1 MKLKSLLS
9 VFAISVFSI
18 SGAFCIGAGDIYHA
32 DTQALDSMLALRGL
46 EVEGGDDEK
55 RRTLYEYEGLE
66 AYYEDAGGLGS
77 EYTVDIVS
85 ADYLGNSGDSVI
97 LKGNVELGL
106 TYGGG
111 TRKLKSDEVVIDP
124 GERMLTALGDVS
136 FIQDDGAGDIDADI
150 VAFYWDK
157 GSLYVE
163 NASTR
168 SDKTNSEDEKVT
180 VYSVGQKLTFL
191 DNGAVLYEDG
201 YIASEEEDPL
211 SSISASKIMMLPG
224 SDLLIENAVLKI
236 GRVPIFYFPIFF
248 YPGSV
253 MNGNPSF
260 GFNSAKGA
268 FLNTTFEILGH
279 TDRMD
284 DGGSSS
290 FLSIF
295 ESDEDRTKMVPDGPY
310 YSSSAEL
317 SPAQKWASDTQSH
330 IAVMADA
337 YSLSGIHLGLDA
349 KINLFDR
356 KFSGSTYS
364 GIGFSG
370 PSSSRNGNLRYYSLN
385 KVDYSDHGFTFSADI
400 PFYSDNSVMYD
411 LGNRLTGFSMDALF
425 GLSQNFPTD
434 YSSSISSF
442 KRSIELSYRLPS
454 SLRTNLLSSLTIS
467 DLDITSTHRWRRSGT
482 VYSYVLEEVALPK
495 FSASASGR
503 LFGLETERLPDAGT
517 GRNGV
522 ETDALDAFI
531 LSDPLLFPMYQPSVS
546 QSHSNSGER
555 YYFNYD
561 YSISESLGNTYD
573 FTNGVFDGRNL
584 DNSLSARLTAS
595 IKLADYLEI
604 SHVLSPSHSYSLSEE
619 EGRRVEES
627 DFLLKNSLTVSIPY
641 VGLTYKLSNTLFEY
655 GRTDKNGTVTTKR
668 SLFEFDKNHVGT
680 HSLSLSRS
688 IRTEAG
694 VITPKLTYT
703 LPPLT
708 GSLTPEVAYS
718 LPPFSVA
725 MSYKFQDDGDGSYK
739 SDLVKLSLG
748 YNGTFFVTSWA
759 FEYQSRDFRSSDI
772 LLPLSFTGQ
781 VGLRTADKRYSI
793 SGLVDYSVMS
803 SSGTRNMFD
812 SLKAV
817 VAVPHL
823 ELSVDFTGPADGLEL
838 DSINTRVY
846 VRNAL
851 FRAWKGRIYISLGL
865 DSELELDVNDIGA
878 SSFTFEPS
886 IIFSIAEFLDFRFSF
901 TTVNNNFSDYEKD
914 GSFSLPLLWEDLMRS
929 LDFFGD
935 GRRNTN
941 FNLSSVSLEAVHYM
955 QDWNLHCKYSASV
968 VLSDSKYQFVPQF
981 SIYLSW
987 NTFPDLKIDENWKR
1001 RGDSWIRSDT
1011 N

>member
-1 MKLKSLLS
+1 MKIKSLLS

-18 SGAFCIGAGDIYHA
+18 SGAFGISAGDIFYA
-32 DTQALDSMLALRGL
+32 DTKALDAMLGLRHL
-46 EVEGGDDEK
+46 DVEGGDEEK
-55 RRTLYEYEGLE
+55 KRALYEYEGLE
-66 AYYEDAGGLGS
+66 AYFENVGGQGS
-77 EYTVDIVS
+77 EYTVDIVN
-85 ADYLGNSGDSVI
+85 ADHLSNSGDSVI

-111 TRKLKSDEVVIDP
+111 TRSLKSDEVVIDP
-124 GERMLTALGDVS
+124 GERMLTALGNVS
-136 FIQDDGAGDIDADI
+136 FIQDDGAGDINADI
-150 VAFYWDK
+150 VSFFWDK

-168 SDKTNSEDEKVT
+168 SDKTNSEDEEVT

-211 SSISASKIMMLPG
+211 SSISASKIIMLPG
-224 SDLLIENAVLKI
+224 SDLMIENAVLKI

-248 YPGSV
+248 YPGST

-260 GFNSAKGA
+260 GFNSSKGA

-279 TDRMD
+279 TDRIND
-284 DGGSSS
+284 EGSSS

-295 ESDEDRTKMVPDGPY
+295 ESDEDRTSMVPDGPY
-310 YSSSAEL
+310 YSSQAAL
-317 SPAQKWASDTQSH
+317 SPARKWAADSKSH

-337 YSLSGIHLGLDA
+337 YSVSGIHLGLDA
-349 KINLFDR
+349 KINLFDS

-364 GIGFSG
+364 GIGLSG
-370 PSSSRNGNLRYYSLN
+370 PSAARNGNLRYYSLN
-385 KVDYSDHGFTFSADI
+385 EVDYSDYGFSISADI
-400 PFYSDNSVMYD
+400 PFYSDSSVMYD
-411 LGNRLTGFSMDALF
+411 LGNRLSGFSMDALF
-425 GLSQNFPTD
+425 GMTQNFPTD

-454 SLRTNLLSSLTIS
+454 SLRTDLLSSLTVS
-467 DLDITSTHRWRRSGT
+467 DLDISSTHRWRRTGSS
-482 VYSYVLEEVALPK
+482 YSYELEEVSLPK
-495 FSASASGR
+495 FTASASGR
-503 LFGLETERLPDAGT
+503 LFGLEKEKISEPRGGKDEAGL
-517 GRNGV
+517 
-522 ETDALDAFI
+522 DALDAFI
-531 LSDPLLFPMYQPSVS
+531 LSDPLLFPMYQPSFS
-546 QSHSNSGER
+546 QAYANSSER

-561 YSISESLGNTYD
+561 YSISESLGNTYA
-573 FTNGVFDGRNL
+573 FTNGVFDGRDF

-595 IKLADYLEI
+595 VKLADYLEI
-604 SHVLSPSHSYSLSEE
+604 SHVLSPSYSYSLSEE
-619 EGRRVEES
+619 DEKRVEES

-641 VGLTYKLSNTLFEY
+641 LGLTYKLSNTLFEY
-655 GRTDKNGTVTTKR
+655 GRTDKNGTVTTDR
-668 SLFEFDKNHVGT
+668 SLFAFDKDHVGT
-680 HSLSLSRS
+680 HSLSLSKS
-688 IRTEAG
+688 IRTGAG
-694 VITPKLTYT
+694 TITPKLTYT
-703 LPPLT
+703 LPPLA
-708 GSLTPEVAYS
+708 GSLTPEVGYS
-718 LPPFSVA
+718 LPPFSMA
-725 MSYKFQDDGDGSYK
+725 MSYKFQDNGDGSYK

-759 FEYQSRDFRSSDI
+759 FEYQSRDFTSSDP

-781 VGLRTADKRYSI
+781 VGLRTADKKYSI

-823 ELSVDFTGPADGLEL
+823 ELSVDFTGPADDIRL
-838 DSINTRVY
+838 DSINTKVY

-914 GSFSLPLLWEDLMRS
+914 GGFSLQLLWEDLMRS

-941 FNLSSVSLEAVHYM
+941 FNLSSVALEAVHYM